1 MCEWY
6 MSSTVDLPPSS
17 SLHKVFNFAGRFFKK
32 QPFGQD
38 EPYKTH
44 FIPCIV
50 VIFCIPF
57 AVLHLKSYW
66 NHDLTDVSLLSLMM
80 DSKHQEKTKKNIGIQ
95 NMKTMLLSFRVTL
108 KGKQSKI

>member
-1 MCEWY
+1 

-17 SLHKVFNFAGRFFKK
+17 SLHKVLRTLFNFAGRFFKK

-57 AVLHLKSYW
+57 AVPHLKSYW

-80 DSKHQEKTKKNIGIQ
+80 DSKHQGEKKKEY
-95 NMKTMLLSFRVTL
+95 RY
-108 KGKQSKI
+108 SKHENDVAQLPCYS

>member
-17 SLHKVFNFAGRFFKK
+17 SLHKVLRNLFNFAGRFFKK

-80 DSKHQEKTKKNIGIQ
+80 DSKHQKRKKEY
-95 NMKTMLLSFRVTL
+95 RY
-108 KGKQSKI
+108 SKYENDVAQLPCYS